1 MSITDKAKE
10 RAKKNPNLLFGF
22 LIICHLILISF
33 NRSSDRPDL
42 RIIQR
47 VVFIPVTLLGSGVSG
62 GRSLVAGLWQRYID
76 LRGVS
81 EENRQ
86 LKTDLVRIDSEMVR
100 LREKLAEYRN
110 LQNLLETTN
119 YDGYQRITAR
129 VVSRDVNHL
138 FGTVIIDKGSFHGIQ
153 KDQPVVDA
161 TGLVGRVILVTTLS
175 SRVLLITDER
185 HGSGALITK
194 VPGVDHY
201 GVIRGIRDNFYCE
214 MDFLTTPVLLENG
227 QTVVTSGQDGIYPRG
242 LLVGRVANPADK
254 SASTQ
259 QRNVIAPAAA
269 LDRLDLVSVL
279 QVTGDQIRAA
289 AKSVEAEEKRQEAVA
304 ASKK

>member
-22 LIICHLILISF
+22 LIIFHLILISF

-62 GRSLVAGLWQRYID
+62 GRSMVAGLWQRYID

-227 QTVVTSGQDGIYPRG
+227 QTVVTSGQDGLYPRG
-242 LLVGRVANPADK
+242 LLVGRVANPVDK

-289 AKSVEAEEKRQEAVA
+289 AKLVEAEEKRQEAEA

>member
-47 VVFIPVTLLGSGVSG
+47 VVFIPVTLLGSGISG
-62 GRSLVAGLWQRYID
+62 GRSMVAGLWQRYID

-86 LKTDLVRIDSEMVR
+86 LKTDLVRIDSEIVR

-227 QTVVTSGQDGIYPRG
+227 QTVVTSGQDGLYPRG

-289 AKSVEAEEKRQEAVA
+289 AKLVEAEEKRQEAEA

>member
-161 TGLVGRVILVTTLS
+161 TGLVGRVILVTTFS

-227 QTVVTSGQDGIYPRG
+227 QTVVTSGQDGIYPQG